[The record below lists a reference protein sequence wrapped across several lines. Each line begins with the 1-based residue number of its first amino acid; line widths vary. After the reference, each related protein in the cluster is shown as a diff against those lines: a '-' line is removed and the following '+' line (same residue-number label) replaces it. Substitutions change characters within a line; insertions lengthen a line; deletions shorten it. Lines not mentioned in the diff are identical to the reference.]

1 MALMFLSPDDPAQA
15 WHEALR
21 GAIPELDFRIWPEV
35 GDPAEIDVALVWQ
48 PPPGELARYPNLRA
62 ILSLGAGIDGL
73 LAQPGLP
80 DVPIARMVDPSLTRT
95 MTEYVV
101 LATLRHHRQLD
112 RFERE
117 QRAARWSFAL
127 PPQAADRRV
136 GVMGLGVLGR
146 AAAAS
151 LARQGFPVAGWSREA
166 RQLAG
171 IESFA
176 GRAGLAAFLARTDIL
191 VCLLPLTRDTAGI
204 LNAATFAG
212 LPRGAYLINVA
223 RGAHLIEPDLI
234 EALDS
239 GQLEGATLDV
249 FREEPL
255 PPDNP
260 LWRHPNA
267 LITPHVA
274 SYASPRTAA
283 EGVAENVRRARAGR
297 PLLHQVDRDRGY

>member
-1 MALMFLSPDDPAQA
+1 MALMFLSPDDPAEA
-15 WHEALR
+15 WREAL
-21 GAIPELDFRIWPEV
+21 GAAIPELDFRIWPEV

-101 LATLRHHRQLD
+101 LATLRHHRQFD

-117 QRAARWSFAL
+117 QRSTRWSFDL

-136 GVMGLGVLGR
+136 GVMGLGVLGS
-146 AAAAS
+146 AAAMS
-151 LARQGFPVAGWSREA
+151 LAAHGFLVAGWSREA
-166 RQLAG
+166 KQLAG
-171 IESFA
+171 IDCFA
-176 GRAGLAAFLARTDIL
+176 GRAGLTAFLARTEIL
-191 VCLLPLTRDTAGI
+191 LCLLPLTRNTADI

-223 RGAHLIEPDLI
+223 RGAHLVEADLI
-234 EALDS
+234 AALDS
-239 GQLEGATLDV
+239 GQLAGATLDV

-255 PPDNP
+255 PPEDP
-260 LWRHPNA
+260 LWHHPKV

-283 EGVAENVRRARAGR
+283 EGVAENIRRARAGR

>member
-1 MALMFLSPDDPAQA
+1 MALMFLSADDPAEA
-15 WHEALR
+15 WRAALL
-21 GAIPELDFRIWPEV
+21 AEIPELDFRIWPEV
-35 GDPAEIDVALVWQ
+35 GDPAAIDLALVWQ

-73 LAQPGLP
+73 LAQQGLP
-80 DVPIARMVDPSLTRT
+80 DVPIARMVDPSFTRT

-101 LATLRHHRQLD
+101 LATLRHHRQFD
-112 RFERE
+112 HFERE
-117 QRAARWSFAL
+117 QRAARWSYAF

-136 GVMGLGVLGR
+136 GVMGLGVLGS

-151 LARQGFPVAGWSREA
+151 LAAHGFPVAGWSREM
-166 RQLAG
+166 RQLPG

-176 GRAGLAAFLARTDIL
+176 GRAGLPAFLARTDIL

-212 LPRGAYLINVA
+212 LPRGACLINVA
-223 RGAHLIEPDLI
+223 RGAHLVEADLI
-234 EALDS
+234 AALDS
-239 GQLEGATLDV
+239 GQLAGATLDV

-255 PPDNP
+255 PAANP
-260 LWRHPNA
+260 LWRHPKV
-267 LITPHVA
+267 LITPHIA

-283 EGVAENVRRARAGR
+283 AGVAANIRRARAGQ
-297 PLLHQVDRDRGY
+297 PLLHQVDRARGY